1 MTPLEKRLIE
11 DMKLFGYS
19 KRTQDTYLYA
29 VRKLTKHFQTSPD
42 QITNEQLREYL
53 LWHKDKYARNT
64 TTIAL
69 CGIKFFYQKI
79 LKKTMPV
86 FDLARQPR
94 GTKLPV
100 VLTREEVH
108 AVLGNI
114 RVLRHRACLSL
125 IYSCGLRIS
134 EAVSMQVSQIDSKRM
149 VVHVR
154 AGKGAKDRYVPLPQ
168 PTLELLRR
176 HWKSHRHPQW
186 LFPAPGRSGIREPE
200 ATRYLPLS
208 SVQTVFK
215 KSLRE
220 VGIQKDAHVHTLR
233 HSYATHLLEEGVD
246 IRMISHYL
254 GHKKLE
260 STLVYTHLTPL
271 LKQGVAEK
279 INQVMARLP
288 LEGMAM
294 PQ

>member
-29 VRKLTKHFQTSPD
+29 VRKITNHFQTSPD

-53 LWHKDKYARNT
+53 LWHKDKYAPNT

-79 LKKTMPV
+79 LKKPMPV

-94 GTKLPV
+94 GLKLPV
-100 VLTREEVH
+100 VLTREEVR
-108 AVLGNI
+108 AVLSNI
-114 RVLRHRACLSL
+114 RVLRHRACLTL

-134 EAVSMQVSQIDSKRM
+134 EAVEMQVSQVDSKRM

-154 AGKGAKDRYVPLPQ
+154 AGKGARDRYVPLPQ
-168 PTLELLRR
+168 PTLELLRC
-176 HWKSHRHPQW
+176 HWKTHRHPQW
-186 LFPAPGRSGIREPE
+186 LFPAPGRSGTREAE
-200 ATRYLPLS
+200 ATRCIPLS

-215 KSLRE
+215 KSLKE
-220 VGIQKDAHVHTLR
+220 VGIKKDAHVHTLR

-246 IRMISHYL
+246 IRIISEYL
-254 GHKKLE
+254 GHRSLD
-260 STLVYTHLTPL
+260 STLIYTHLTPL
-271 LKQGVAEK
+271 MRQGVADT
-279 INQVMARLP
+279 INSLMGGLTQGMTLP
-288 LEGMAM
+288 
-294 PQ
+294 Q

>member
-19 KRTQDTYLYA
+19 QRTQDTYLYA
-29 VRKLTKHFQTSPD
+29 VRKITNHFQTSPD

-53 LWHKDKYARNT
+53 LWHKDKYAPNT

-79 LKKTMPV
+79 LKKPMPV

-94 GTKLPV
+94 GQKLPV

-114 RVLRHRACLSL
+114 RTGRHRACLAL

-168 PTLELLRR
+168 STLELLRR
-176 HWKSHRHPQW
+176 HWKTHRHPRW
-186 LFPAPGRSGIREPE
+186 LFPAPGRSGTHEAE

-246 IRMISHYL
+246 IRIISNYL

-260 STLVYTHLTPL
+260 STLIYTHLTPL
-271 LKQGVAEK
+271 LTRGVAEK
-279 INQVMARLP
+279 INQVMGGLS
-288 LEGMAM
+288 
-294 PQ
+294 

>member
-1 MTPLEKRLIE
+1 MTPFETRLIE

-19 KRTQDTYLYA
+19 QRTQDTYLYA
-29 VRKLTKHFQTSPD
+29 VRKISNHFQTSPD

-53 LWHKDKYARNT
+53 LWHKDKYAPNT

-79 LKKTMPV
+79 LKKPMPV

-94 GTKLPV
+94 GLKLPV
-100 VLTREEVH
+100 VLTREEVR
-108 AVLGNI
+108 AVLANI
-114 RVLRHRACLSL
+114 RVGRHRACLSL

-134 EAVSMQVSQIDSKRM
+134 EAVGMQVSQIDSKRM

-168 PTLELLRR
+168 STLELLRR
-176 HWKSHRHPQW
+176 HWKTHRHPKW
-186 LFPAPGRSGIREPE
+186 LFPAPGRSGIRESE
-200 ATRYLPLS
+200 ANRSLPIS
-208 SVQTVFK
+208 SVQKVFRQ
-215 KSLRE
+215 SLKE
-220 VGIQKDAHVHTLR
+220 VGIRKDAHVHTLR
-233 HSYATHLLEEGVD
+233 HSYATHLLEEGID
-246 IRMISHYL
+246 IRIISNYL

-271 LKQGVAEK
+271 LRQGVAEK
-279 INQVMARLP
+279 INQVMARL
-288 LEGMAM
+288 
-294 PQ
+294 Q

>member
-1 MTPLEKRLIE
+1 MTN
-11 DMKLFGYS
+11 
-19 KRTQDTYLYA
+19 
-29 VRKLTKHFQTSPD
+29 HFQTSPD

-79 LKKTMPV
+79 LKKPMPV

-108 AVLGNI
+108 AVLTNI

-125 IYSCGLRIS
+125 IYCCGLRIS

-168 PTLELLRR
+168 PTLALLRR
-176 HWKSHRHPQW
+176 HWKTHRHPTW
-186 LFPAPGRSGIREPE
+186 LFPAPGRSGIHESE

-215 KSLRE
+215 NLSGKWAFKKMLTCIPC
-220 VGIQKDAHVHTLR
+220 GIPMPPIC
-233 HSYATHLLEEGVD
+233 S
-246 IRMISHYL
+246 
-254 GHKKLE
+254 KK
-260 STLVYTHLTPL
+260 
-271 LKQGVAEK
+271 AW
-279 INQVMARLP
+279 IFA
-288 LEGMAM
+288 
-294 PQ
+294 

>member
-1 MTPLEKRLIE
+1 MTPFETRLIE

-19 KRTQDTYLYA
+19 QRTQDTYLYA
-29 VRKLTKHFQTSPD
+29 VRKLCAHVQKPVE
-42 QITNEQLREYL
+42 QITNEELRTYL
-53 LWHKDKYARNT
+53 LWHKDNYAPNT

-69 CGIKFFYQKI
+69 CGVKFCFEKI
-79 LKKTMPV
+79 LKKPMPV

-94 GTKLPV
+94 GLKLPV

-108 AVLGNI
+108 AVLSNI

-134 EAVSMQVSQIDSKRM
+134 EAISMKTSQIDSKRM
-149 VVHVR
+149 VVHVKS
-154 AGKGAKDRYVPLPQ
+154 GKGSRDRYVPLPKT
-168 PTLELLRR
+168 TLHLLRC
-176 HWKSHRHPQW
+176 HWKTHRHPQW
-186 LFPAPGRSGIREPE
+186 LFPAPGRGGIHESE
-200 ATRYLPLS
+200 ATHPLPLS

-215 KSLRE
+215 KSLKE
-220 VGIQKDAHVHTLR
+220 VGIQKNAHVHTLR

-246 IRMISHYL
+246 IRIISEYL

-279 INQVMARLP
+279 IHRVMDGL
-288 LEGMAM
+288 
-294 PQ
+294 Q

>member
-1 MTPLEKRLIE
+1 MTPFEKRMIE
-11 DMKLFGYS
+11 DMKLVGYS
-19 KRTQDTYLYA
+19 QRTQDTYRYA
-29 VRKLTKHFQTSPD
+29 VRKLTNHFQKTPD
-42 QITNEQLREYL
+42 QITNQELRDYL
-53 LWHKDKYARNT
+53 LWHKDKYAPNT

-69 CGIKFFYQKI
+69 CGVKFCFEKI
-79 LKKTMPV
+79 LKKPMPV

-94 GTKLPV
+94 GQKLPV

-114 RVLRHRACLSL
+114 RVGRHRACLTL

-134 EAVSMQVSQIDSKRM
+134 EAVSMQTSQIDSKRM

-154 AGKGAKDRYVPLPQ
+154 AGKGARDRYVPLPQ
-168 PTLELLRR
+168 PTLERLRH
-176 HWKSHRHPQW
+176 HWKTHRHPRW
-186 LFPAPGRSGIREPE
+186 VFPAPGRSGIREPE
-200 ATRYLPLS
+200 ATRYLPIS
-208 SVQTVFK
+208 SVQKVFRQ
-215 KSLRE
+215 SLKE

-246 IRMISHYL
+246 IRMISEYL
-254 GHKKLE
+254 GHKSLE

-279 INQVMARLP
+279 IRQVMDGLS
-288 LEGMAM
+288 
-294 PQ
+294 

>member
-1 MTPLEKRLIE
+1 MTPLEQRLIE

-29 VRKLTKHFQTSPD
+29 IRKITNHFQTSPD

-53 LWHKDKYARNT
+53 LWHKDKYAPNT

-79 LKKTMPV
+79 LKKPMPV

-94 GTKLPV
+94 GQKLPV
-100 VLTREEVH
+100 VLTREEVR
-108 AVLGNI
+108 AVLSNI
-114 RVLRHRACLSL
+114 RVQRHRACLSL

-134 EAVSMQVSQIDSKRM
+134 EAVGMQVSQIDSKRM

-154 AGKGAKDRYVPLPQ
+154 AGKGAKDRYIPLPQ
-168 PTLELLRR
+168 ATLELLRR
-176 HWKSHRHPQW
+176 HWKTHRHPSW
-186 LFPAPGRSGIREPE
+186 LFPAPGRSGTHEAE
-200 ATRYLPLS
+200 ATRCLPLS

-246 IRMISHYL
+246 IRIISNYL
-254 GHKKLE
+254 GHKTLE

-271 LKQGVAEK
+271 LTRGVAEK
-279 INQVMARLP
+279 INQVMARL
-288 LEGMAM
+288 
-294 PQ
+294 Q

>member
-1 MTPLEKRLIE
+1 LIE

-19 KRTQDTYLYA
+19 QRTQDTYLYA
-29 VRKLTKHFQTSPD
+29 VRKLCKHLQKPVE
-42 QITNEQLREYL
+42 QITNEELRGYL
-53 LWHKDKYARNT
+53 LWHKDKYAPNT

-69 CGIKFFYQKI
+69 CGVKFCFEKI
-79 LKKTMPV
+79 LKKPMPV
-86 FDLARQPR
+86 FELARQPR
-94 GTKLPV
+94 GLKLPV

-134 EAVSMQVSQIDSKRM
+134 EAISMKTSQIDSKRM
-149 VVHVR
+149 VVHVKS
-154 AGKGAKDRYVPLPQ
+154 GKGSRDRYVPLPTA
-168 PTLELLRR
+168 TLHLLRR
-176 HWKSHRHPQW
+176 HWKTHRHPKW
-186 LFPAPGRSGIREPE
+186 LFPAPGRGGIRESE
-200 ATRYLPLS
+200 AIDCLPIS
-208 SVQTVFK
+208 SVQKVFRQ
-215 KSLRE
+215 SLKE
-220 VGIQKDAHVHTLR
+220 LGIQKDAHVHTLR

-279 INQVMARLP
+279 VNSLMGGLS
-288 LEGMAM
+288 
-294 PQ
+294 

>member
-29 VRKLTKHFQTSPD
+29 VRKITKHFQTSPD

-53 LWHKDKYARNT
+53 LWHKDKYAPNT

-79 LKKTMPV
+79 LKKPMPV
-86 FDLARQPR
+86 FDLVRQPR
-94 GTKLPV
+94 GLKLPV
-100 VLTREEVH
+100 VLTQEEVRT
-108 AVLGNI
+108 VLSNI
-114 RVLRHRACLSL
+114 RVLRHRACLTL

-134 EAVSMQVSQIDSKRM
+134 EAVEMQISQIDSNRM

-154 AGKGAKDRYVPLPQ
+154 AGKGARDRYVPLPR
-168 PTLELLRR
+168 PTLELLRC
-176 HWKSHRHPQW
+176 HWKTHRHPQW
-186 LFPAPGRSGIREPE
+186 LFPAPGRSGVKEAE
-200 ATRYLPLS
+200 ATRCLPLS

-215 KSLRE
+215 KSLKE
-220 VGIQKDAHVHTLR
+220 VGIKKDAHVHTLR

-246 IRMISHYL
+246 IRIISEYL
-254 GHKKLE
+254 GHRSLD
-260 STLVYTHLTPL
+260 STLIYTHLTPL
-271 LKQGVAEK
+271 MRQGVADT
-279 INQVMARLP
+279 INSLMGGLTQGLTLP
-288 LEGMAM
+288 
-294 PQ
+294 Q

>member
-1 MTPLEKRLIE
+1 MTPLEQRLIE

-19 KRTQDTYLYA
+19 KRTQETYLYA
-29 VRKLTKHFQTSPD
+29 VRKLTGHFQKSPD

-53 LWHKDKYARNT
+53 LWHKDKYAPNT

-79 LKKTMPV
+79 LKKPMPV

-94 GTKLPV
+94 GQKLPV

-108 AVLGNI
+108 QVLANI
-114 RVLRHRACLSL
+114 RVMRHRACLSL

-134 EAVSMQVSQIDSKRM
+134 EAVSLKTSQIDSKRM
-149 VVHVR
+149 VVHVQ
-154 AGKGAKDRYVPLPQ
+154 AGKGARDRYVPLPQ
-168 PTLELLRR
+168 ATLELLRR
-176 HWKSHRHPQW
+176 HWKTHRHSKW
-186 LFPAPGRSGIREPE
+186 VFPAPGRSGVQEVQ
-200 ATRYLPLS
+200 ATRVLPLS

-215 KSLRE
+215 KSLKE

-246 IRMISHYL
+246 IRIISEYL
-254 GHKKLE
+254 GHKSLD
-260 STLVYTHLTPL
+260 STLIYTHLTPL
-271 LKQGVAEK
+271 MRQGVAEK
-279 INQVMARLP
+279 INQVMSR
-288 LEGMAM
+288 M
-294 PQ
+294 Q

>member
-11 DMKLFGYS
+11 DMKLVGYS

-53 LWHKDKYARNT
+53 LWHKDKYVRNT

-134 EAVSMQVSQIDSKRM
+134 EAVSMQVSQIDSGRM
-149 VVHVR
+149 VVHVQC
-154 AGKGAKDRYVPLPQ
+154 GKGSRDRYVPLPQ
-168 PTLELLRR
+168 PTLELLR
-176 HWKSHRHPQW
+176 
-186 LFPAPGRSGIREPE
+186 
-200 ATRYLPLS
+200 
-208 SVQTVFK
+208 
-215 KSLRE
+215 
-220 VGIQKDAHVHTLR
+220 QKLD
-233 HSYATHLLEEGVD
+233 
-246 IRMISHYL
+246 
-254 GHKKLE
+254 
-260 STLVYTHLTPL
+260 
-271 LKQGVAEK
+271 
-279 INQVMARLP
+279 
-288 LEGMAM
+288 
-294 PQ
+294 

>member
-1 MTPLEKRLIE
+1 MTPLEQRLIE
-11 DMKLFGYS
+11 DMKLVGYS

-29 VRKLTKHFQTSPD
+29 VRKLTNHFQTSPD

-53 LWHKDKYARNT
+53 LWHKDKYAPNT

-79 LKKTMPV
+79 LKKPMPV
-86 FDLARQPR
+86 FNLARQPR
-94 GTKLPV
+94 GRKLPV

-108 AVLGNI
+108 AVLANI
-114 RVLRHRACLSL
+114 RVGRHRACLTL

-176 HWKSHRHPQW
+176 HWKTHRHPRW
-186 LFPAPGRSGIREPE
+186 LFPAPGRSGTREAE
-200 ATRYLPLS
+200 ATRCLPLS

-246 IRMISHYL
+246 IRIISEYL
-254 GHKKLE
+254 GHRSLD
-260 STLVYTHLTPL
+260 STLIYTHLTPL
-271 LKQGVAEK
+271 MRQGVADT
-279 INQVMARLP
+279 INSLMDGLQ
-288 LEGMAM
+288 
-294 PQ
+294 

>member
-1 MTPLEKRLIE
+1 MTPLEQRLIE

-19 KRTQDTYLYA
+19 KRTQETYLYA
-29 VRKLTKHFQTSPD
+29 VRKLTGHFQKSPD

-53 LWHKDKYARNT
+53 LWHKDKYAPNT

-79 LKKTMPV
+79 LKKPMPV

-94 GTKLPV
+94 GQKLPV

-108 AVLGNI
+108 QVLANI
-114 RVLRHRACLSL
+114 RVMRHRACLSL

-134 EAVSMQVSQIDSKRM
+134 EAVGMQLSQVDSGRM
-149 VVHVR
+149 LIHVKE
-154 AGKGAKDRYVPLPQ
+154 GKALRDRYVPLPEA
-168 PTLELLRR
+168 TLHLLRR
-176 HWKSHRHPQW
+176 HWKTHRHPKW
-186 LFPAPGRSGIREPE
+186 LFPAPGRSGTHETE
-200 ATRYLPLS
+200 ATRPLPLS

-215 KSLRE
+215 KSLKE

-246 IRMISHYL
+246 IRIISEYL
-254 GHKKLE
+254 GHRSLD
-260 STLVYTHLTPL
+260 STLIYTHLTPL
-271 LKQGVAEK
+271 LKQGVAER
-279 INQVMARLP
+279 INQVMARL
-288 LEGMAM
+288 
-294 PQ
+294 Q

>member
-29 VRKLTKHFQTSPD
+29 VRKITTHFQTSPD

-53 LWHKDKYARNT
+53 LWHKDKYAPNT

-79 LKKTMPV
+79 LKKPMPV
-86 FDLARQPR
+86 FDLVRQPR
-94 GTKLPV
+94 GLKLPV

-108 AVLGNI
+108 TVLSNI
-114 RVLRHRACLSL
+114 RVLRHRACLTL

-134 EAVSMQVSQIDSKRM
+134 EAVEMQVSQIDSKRM

-154 AGKGAKDRYVPLPQ
+154 AGKGARDRYVPLPR
-168 PTLELLRR
+168 PTLDLLRC
-176 HWKSHRHPQW
+176 HWKTHRHPQW
-186 LFPAPGRSGIREPE
+186 LFPAPGRSGRREPQ
-200 ATRYLPLS
+200 ATRCLPLS

-215 KSLRE
+215 KSLKE
-220 VGIQKDAHVHTLR
+220 VGIKKDAHVHTLR

-246 IRMISHYL
+246 IRIISEYL
-254 GHKKLE
+254 GHRSLD
-260 STLVYTHLTPL
+260 STLIYTHLTPL
-271 LKQGVAEK
+271 MRQGVADT
-279 INQVMARLP
+279 INSLMGGLTQGMTLP
-288 LEGMAM
+288 
-294 PQ
+294 Q